1 MTYKILV
8 GDCRDCLKDLDSEI
22 ADCVVTSPDYWQ
34 QRGSAESAIPESVIS
49 LEKYAQD
56 YLDHLLQVFNGE
68 IHRVLK
74 DTGVLFIVIND
85 SYNTPKVKNT
95 NGIRTS
101 RGSGTTRQKNG
112 MRERGTSGVNKV
124 LQSGIMRGSVLL
136 LPERLIWGMIDS
148 GKWSCKNKIIWLKR
162 NGQPNTAPR
171 SRYGL
176 NGYEH
181 VYMLVKSSNYYNFR
195 CPQVPR
201 NKPKLDKENPDNNN
215 RITKY
220 VRDVWPIPPQQGS
233 KEKHYSTFPII
244 LADRCITSACP
255 IEGTVLDPFCGSATT
270 GAAAL
275 LNGRKFIGVEL
286 EPHYAK
292 IAHTRLGRLATDK
305 EEYDDSLEELKIL
318 RKKLIVAE
326 TNLFPDDSDNN
337 NNEQGEGIPDSFL
350 PAEGQEEATAP
361 LIKSKVLRT
370 SKKKINNGTNINF
383 TLDDFSM

>member
-1 MTYKILV
+1 MTHKIYV
-8 GDCRDCLKDLDSEI
+8 GDCRDCLKDLDSGI
-22 ADCVVTSPDYWQ
+22 ADCIVTSPDYWQ
-34 QRGSAESAIPESVIS
+34 QRGNAESAIPESVIS
-49 LEKYAQD
+49 LEKYAKD
-56 YLDHLLQVFNGE
+56 YLDHLLQLFNGE
-68 IHRVLK
+68 VHRVLK

-101 RGSGTTRQKNG
+101 RGSGTTRQKEG

-124 LQSGIMRGSVLL
+124 LQPGIMRGSVLL
-136 LPERLIWGMIDS
+136 LPERLIWGMVDS

-181 VYMLVKSSNYYNFR
+181 VYMLVKSSSYYYFR

-201 NKPKLDKENPDNNN
+201 DKPKIDKENPNNN

-220 VRDVWPIPPQQGS
+220 VRDVWPIPPQGS
-233 KEKHYSTFPII
+233 KEKHYSTFPIT

-255 IEGTVLDPFCGSATT
+255 VGGTVLDPFCGSATT

-286 EPHYAK
+286 EPDYAR
-292 IAHTRLGRLATDK
+292 IAQARLDRLATDK
-305 EEYDDSLEELKIL
+305 QQEYADSLEELKVL

-326 TNLFPDDSDNN
+326 TNLFPDDGGD
-337 NNEQGEGIPDSFL
+337 NNEQGEEIPDSFP
-350 PAEGQEEATAP
+350 PAESLKEATP

-370 SKKKINNGTNINF
+370 SKKKINGTSINF
-383 TLDDFSM
+383 TLDDF